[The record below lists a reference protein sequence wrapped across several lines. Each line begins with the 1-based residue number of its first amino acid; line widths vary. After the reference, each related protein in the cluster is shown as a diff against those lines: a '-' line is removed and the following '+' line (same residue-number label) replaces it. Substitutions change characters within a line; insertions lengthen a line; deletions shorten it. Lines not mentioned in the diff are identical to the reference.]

1 MIFETPLDETFRL
14 VWWGFFVFGGF
25 FFRTHC
31 YVQNSAIC

>member
-1 MIFETPLDETFRL
+1 MRHFVLSGGD
-14 VWWGFFVFGGF
+14 FFVFGGF